1 MDLSIR
7 VTDDDTGEII
17 QVDGSGDTSS
27 NEEIGST
34 RDADENEFLGNIDRG
49 DLKVPEEEADSISN
63 EDSAT
68 NSSDNEDPQVNI
80 VEEVRMTFE
89 LRLPLLIYNI
99 STLLCLGTKRN
110 SKINLFFT
118 LLK

>member
-1 MDLSIR
+1 
-7 VTDDDTGEII
+7 
-17 QVDGSGDTSS
+17 SGDTSS

-34 RDADENEFLGNIDRG
+34 RDADENEFLGNIDGG

-80 VEEVRMTFE
+80 VEED
-89 LRLPLLIYNI
+89 PL
-99 STLLCLGTKRN
+99 N
-110 SKINLFFT
+110 SGDDVSEQDVPDLFDTDNVIVCQYDKAFPRRT
-118 LLK
+118 SFNT